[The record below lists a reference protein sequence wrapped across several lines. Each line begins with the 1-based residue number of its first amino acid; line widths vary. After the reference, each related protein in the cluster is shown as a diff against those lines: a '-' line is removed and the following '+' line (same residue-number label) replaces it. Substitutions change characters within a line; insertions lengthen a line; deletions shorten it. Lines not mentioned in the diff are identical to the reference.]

1 MNYLLAKV
9 FNNAEYAKGF
19 LSGKIYMNLLSTFG
33 IGNLLVPKED
43 IKNKYRGD
51 LNEGL
56 ARQILVMNGD
66 YRNTTP
72 FFRGQDDLPDDIT
85 SVGELDSKF
94 LDENALSLFS
104 LYFDSERETFAQPDP
119 RMIDFGINK
128 ETKEVGPTVIITQ
141 PREFLSRI
149 VSTISRNME
158 SPFWLAYGLVD
169 YTLSNNSHEECDEFR
184 KSKKYAWQQ
193 EFRIAVDVG
202 GPTFYVRSNEIG
214 YDPETGA
221 IIIDIGD
228 MSDIAMIVSTDAFLS
243 LDFTKADY
251 DMMARNLA
259 PICPFYPPVKNKT
272 TFACP
277 VFKSGTTIHLSRNSL
292 YPIIR
297 DSRNYKINVLFAEK
311 SNEMIPAMDSCF
323 LNVICCYFSRLLSLY
338 MVPNHQEELSSLI
351 PAIYQYLRMLH
362 IEDIG
367 MRLLCQSLLN
377 KDSNVSSIE
386 VQHHVITKKS
396 FGPNNTDYAEL
407 VLISGGGISG
417 KCELNGNR
425 YVRLVPDQDAVLS
438 SGRRVKKGEGVWV
451 SVSKIK
457 WFEISE

>member
-1 MNYLLAKV
+1 M
-9 FNNAEYAKGF
+9 
-19 LSGKIYMNLLSTFG
+19 
-33 IGNLLVPKED
+33 
-43 IKNKYRGD
+43 
-51 LNEGL
+51 
-56 ARQILVMNGD
+56 
-66 YRNTTP
+66 
-72 FFRGQDDLPDDIT
+72 
-85 SVGELDSKF
+85 
-94 LDENALSLFS
+94 
-104 LYFDSERETFAQPDP
+104 
-119 RMIDFGINK
+119 
-128 ETKEVGPTVIITQ
+128 
-141 PREFLSRI
+141 
-149 VSTISRNME
+149 
-158 SPFWLAYGLVD
+158 
-169 YTLSNNSHEECDEFR
+169 
-184 KSKKYAWQQ
+184 WQQ
-193 EFRIAVDVG
+193 EFRIVVYVG
-202 GPTFYVRSNEIG
+202 GPSFFVRSNEID

-311 SNEMIPAMDSCF
+311 SNEMIPAMDSYF
-323 LNVICCYFSRLLSLY
+323 LNVICFYFSRLLSLY

-396 FGPNNTDYAEL
+396 FDPNNTDYAEL
-407 VLISGGGISG
+407 VLIYGGGISG

-451 SVSKIK
+451 GVSKIK